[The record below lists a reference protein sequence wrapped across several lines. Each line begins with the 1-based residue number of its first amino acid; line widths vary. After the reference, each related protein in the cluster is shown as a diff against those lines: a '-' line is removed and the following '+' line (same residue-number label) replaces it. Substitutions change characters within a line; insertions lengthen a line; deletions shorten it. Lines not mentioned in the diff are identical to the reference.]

1 MARVNYWMTFL
12 RIVLKKMSLVW
23 TPRVFVSLL
32 LSAKMALPQELYR

>member
-23 TPRVFVSLL
+23 TPRVFASLL